1 MKRCKNYIHIENSK
15 ISSLN
20 LKKYEKNVFSQF
32 GQDGVL
38 ENVLSRIKKLNDI
51 KALEVGGWD
60 GVYLSNICNLA
71 KNFNSHCIFIES
83 NKEKFDQI
91 LVNHEVGISNKRVF
105 AFNSLL
111 TSYGPTSAREF
122 LKKVGF
128 EELDFISIDVD
139 GMDYFIFRD
148 LEISPK
154 VVLIEYN
161 QTFHP
166 NVEFIQSEDPS
177 VNIGSSSTA
186 IAKLAN
192 KKGYSIVH
200 YFQTDLLL
208 VRNDLIESMHLDAIP
223 YQEINSDWHSYI
235 GFGFNGEMFSLGNG
249 KLNGPKCP
257 WEYGI
262 KISPSK
268 FQPLPFFLRFFY
280 DSSKPSFLLIL
291 KFLMRGIYLNKFRKL
306 PVYIKEYLKKSIT
319 N

>member
-1 MKRCKNYIHIENSK
+1 MGIVKNYIHLETPKRNQLS
-15 ISSLN
+15 
-20 LKKYEKNVFSQF
+20 LKKYERKIFSQY

-38 ENVLSRIKKLNDI
+38 ENLLSRIKPLNEI

-71 KNFNSHCIFIES
+71 KNFDAYCIFIES

-91 LVNHEVGISNKRVF
+91 LINHKAGINKKKVF
-105 AFNSLL
+105 AFNSFL
-111 TSYGPTSAREF
+111 TATGSTSAAGF
-122 LKKVGF
+122 LKKAGF
-128 EELDFISIDVD
+128 NDLDFISIDVD

-148 LEISPK
+148 LGISPK

-177 VNIGSSSTA
+177 VNIGASSTA
-186 IAKLAN
+186 IGKLAI

-200 YFQTDLLL
+200 YFTTDLLL
-208 VRNDLIESMHLDAIP
+208 VRNDLIESMNLDVIN
-223 YQEINSDWHSYI
+223 YQEITSDSHSYI
-235 GFGFNGEMFSLGNG
+235 GFGYNGEMFSVGNG
-249 KLNGPKCP
+249 KFNGPSCP

-262 KISPSK
+262 KISPTR
-268 FQPLPFFLRFFY
+268 FQPLPSFLRFFY
-280 DSSKPSFLLIL
+280 DSSKPSPFLIF

-306 PVYIKEYLKKSIT
+306 PIYISNFLNKKIKK
-319 N
+319 